1 MQAFE
6 ELPSNN
12 DIMNLSLRQQK
23 SLNPHNKPSGQLK
36 LANFH
41 PTLESSPSYETGPQP
56 QLKSVRST
64 AVPSGNGGGIILSKD
79 KIKFLKSS

>member
-1 MQAFE
+1 VQAFE

-23 SLNPHNKPSGQLK
+23 SLNKPSGQLK

-41 PTLESSPSYETGPQP
+41 PTLDNSPSYETGPQP